1 MGKPGKTHA
10 FLSPVWESMVKHT
23 LSHPRVRETMVKH
36 MLSHAQAVEIHSVS
50 IGTSGILPGPHQHP
64 SRITQMLKES
74 DGFYAGFQIERD
86 LFWMRQGRMPTRH
99 VPVRRGRFSRQTIRS
114 LLLSAGKLGET
125 PAFLPLSTSMG
136 EHMLKHMPSHASAM
150 ETHCVSIGVS
160 QCGKAR

>member
-86 LFWMRQGRMPTRH
+86 LFWMWQGWRH
-99 VPVRRGRFSRQTIRS
+99 CVS
-114 LLLSAGKLGET
+114 
-125 PAFLPLSTSMG
+125 PLVS
-136 EHMLKHMPSHASAM
+136 P
-150 ETHCVSIGVS
+150 CVSIGVS
-160 QCGKAR
+160 TCLCCSASGDTTGVSTDWRRLETLSVKTSMEQRVSPLLSPRITP